1 MGQLLAVLRPPS
13 PQEASRWYR
22 GAPEL
27 GQRHFDVLVETVLEM
42 PGARLV
48 KPGPCSVEV
57 DVADVPGSAPA
68 SPFRITLTPT
78 RFELRRRPALVRPG
92 EPRNASAELIQPSHF
107 ATVLQMASSFYV
119 FSDELLGF
127 EPVGECAPCR
137 KEVYE
142 WQDVC
147 LSCDRPL
154 YPPRPGEEPYAGRA
168 KRVAAALLRH
178 EMLELATPRGLRALE
193 TAIAAYYE
201 LGTAAPDALLS
212 LFLDMPDIAEVY
224 CDEVRLL
231 YLLCRV
237 H

>member
-1 MGQLLAVLRPPS
+1 MPGTRLMKPS
-13 PQEASRWYR
+13 PCGTEI
-22 GAPEL
+22 
-27 GQRHFDVLVETVLEM
+27 
-42 PGARLV
+42 
-48 KPGPCSVEV
+48 

-68 SPFRITLTPT
+68 PPFRITLTRT

-92 EPRNASAELIQPSHF
+92 GPLETSAELIQPSHF
-107 ATVLQMASSFYV
+107 ATILQMASSFYV

-127 EPVGECAPCR
+127 EPVGECASCR
-137 KEVYE
+137 REVYE

-147 LSCDRPL
+147 LSCERPL
-154 YPPRPGEEPYAGRA
+154 YVPKPGEEPYSGRA

-178 EMLELATPRGLRALE
+178 KMIELATPRGRRALE

-201 LGTAAPDALLS
+201 LDAPAPEALLS